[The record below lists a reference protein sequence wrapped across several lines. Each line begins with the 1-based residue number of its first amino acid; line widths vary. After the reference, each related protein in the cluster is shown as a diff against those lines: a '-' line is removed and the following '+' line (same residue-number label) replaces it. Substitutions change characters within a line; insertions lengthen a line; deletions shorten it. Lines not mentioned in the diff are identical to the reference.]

1 MSGTK
6 DTDRVGQAVAV
17 EKLRVGKELREKRA
31 EKATWLIFMIYAMA
45 VFFIVTVFELDGVF
59 YGITAG
65 LAEIFSGLTD
75 TSEWVSVVKGS
86 MRVILVGGF
95 VIATV
100 AARLIARQ
108 RA

>member
-1 MSGTK
+1 MSDNTK
-6 DTDRVGQAVAV
+6 DRVGQAMAA
-17 EKLRVGKELREKRA
+17 EKLALNKVLREKRA
-31 EKATWLIFMIYAMA
+31 EKASWLIFMIYAMA
-45 VFFIVTVFELDGVF
+45 AFFFITVFELDGAF

-65 LAEIFSGLTD
+65 LAEVFSGLTD
-75 TSEWVSVVKGS
+75 TSNWVSVVKGS

-95 VIATV
+95 IIATI